1 MAGTIP
7 EVPTSEFA
15 GRKAKK
21 LDGRKARRKRY
32 TVEVLPPR
40 MAKGRNP
47 KKNFSRPMRADRQ
60 PIMGDKVLTH
70 ENTIW
75 LQAGVR

>member
-1 MAGTIP
+1 MSSIP
-7 EVPTSEFA
+7 DVPTSDTFK
-15 GRKAKK
+15 GRKK
-21 LDGRKARRKRY
+21 LDGRKARRKNF

-47 KKNFSRPMRADRQ
+47 KKMFAVPMRADRQ
-60 PIMGDKVLTH
+60 PIMGDRILSH
-70 ENTIW
+70 EETIW

>member
-1 MAGTIP
+1 MSSIP
-7 EVPTSEFA
+7 DVPTSDVFK
-15 GRKAKK
+15 GRKK
-21 LDGRKARRKRY
+21 LDGRKARRKNF

-60 PIMGDKVLTH
+60 PIMGDRILTH